1 MIMEVKLLFVVTN
14 RITVKKGF
22 AEKMAPRFTKG
33 GQIQSLQ
40 GFNGIE
46 VWQIDR
52 DDYSEDMYVNTWWN
66 TEKDFKNWVNS
77 DAFKEAHKN
86 TGKSEDSSVI
96 KSEIVKANVLSKLDK

>member
-77 DAFKEAHKN
+77 DAFKEAYKN
-86 TGKSEDSSVI
+86 TGKSEDSPVI